1 MVRKLE
7 SRETKIHKI
16 KYIFTSLYYIKMER
30 TKEMIE
36 KRKKNRAGRLEMLEN
51 MDRIIRELKELRGNS
66 ERYTTEELIKKQKD
80 IIENKQKEEEE

>member
-1 MVRKLE
+1 
-7 SRETKIHKI
+7 
-16 KYIFTSLYYIKMER
+16 MER

-36 KRKKNRAGRLEMLEN
+36 KRKRNRAGRLEMLEN

-66 ERYTTEELIKKQKD
+66 ERYTTEELIKKQKE

>member
-1 MVRKLE
+1 
-7 SRETKIHKI
+7 
-16 KYIFTSLYYIKMER
+16 MER

-66 ERYTTEELIKKQKD
+66 ERYTTEELIKKQKE
-80 IIENKQKEEEE
+80 IIENKQKEEE

>member
-1 MVRKLE
+1 
-7 SRETKIHKI
+7 
-16 KYIFTSLYYIKMER
+16 MER

-51 MDRIIRELKELRGNS
+51 MDRIIKELKELRGNS

-80 IIENKQKEEEE
+80 IIENKQKEEE